1 MRVLGLMSGTSA
13 DGVDAV
19 LAEFSGSSS
28 SPRWTLIHSASA
40 AYPSD
45 LRKRILAM
53 AQGEAA
59 PAAATL
65 ELAEAITELQAKA
78 AEACDP
84 DHSASLIGCHGQ
96 TIWHRPPECDSRERV
111 RRGSSW
117 QMLQG
122 PLLAKILQRPVIHD
136 FRAADLAL
144 GGQGAPLVPMADAAL
159 MGSIEG
165 WRALLNLGGIANI
178 TLIPPSSGP
187 DRKRPVLGWD
197 CGPANSLID
206 LAIEEFTDGR
216 DRCDRNGAMAALGQV
231 MREPLANWLREP
243 YFLRRAPKSTGREL
257 FGRADLARRLSEL
270 QPACREDRMATLTAF
285 TAAVVAQDLQHL
297 HSLGLPLPIEMV
309 VAGGGR
315 HNTTLMKELQSR
327 CLGLRVRPSDDLNLP
342 CESREAL
349 VFALL
354 AWWHHRDHPGNA
366 PAITGAERSCVLGI
380 RADPA

>member
-19 LAEFSGSSS
+19 LAHFSGQPM
-28 SPRWTLIHSASA
+28 SPSWTLIHSVSCP
-40 AYPSD
+40 YPID
-45 LRKRILAM
+45 LRKQIVAL
-53 AQGEAA
+53 AQGEAM
-59 PAAATL
+59 PAGVVL
-65 ELAEAITELQAKA
+65 DLAEAVTEQQAQA

-84 DHSASLIGCHGQ
+84 DRSASLVGCHGQ
-96 TIWHRPPECDSRERV
+96 TIWHRPPEFNTHGTT

-122 PLLAKILQRPVIHD
+122 PLLAHLLQRPVIHD
-136 FRAADLAL
+136 FRAADLSL

-159 MGSIEG
+159 MGRIKG

-178 TLIPPSSGP
+178 TLIPPSTGP
-187 DRKRPVLGWD
+187 DQKRPVLGWD

-206 LAIEEFTDGR
+206 LAIEAFSQGR
-216 DRCDRNGAMAALGQV
+216 ERCDRNGAMAALGRV
-231 MREPLANWLREP
+231 MDEPLANWLREP
-243 YFLRRAPKSTGREL
+243 YFHRRAPKSTGREL
-257 FGRADLARRLSEL
+257 FGREDLKRRLTEL
-270 QPACREDRMATLTAF
+270 QAALPEDQMATLTAF

-297 HSLGLPLPIEMV
+297 SNVDLPLPIEMV

-315 HNTTLMKELQSR
+315 RNGTLMRELRSR
-327 CLGLRVRPSDDLNLP
+327 CLGLRVRPSDEVDLP

-354 AWWHHRDHPGNA
+354 AWWHHRSHPGNA
-366 PAITGAERSCVLGI
+366 PSITGARRSCVLGL
-380 RADPA
+380 RADPT